1 MTLRT
6 PPSVTMTLFTHL
18 GGMDDS
24 DHVGLV
30 GRGGQITRD
39 KYWD

>member
-6 PPSVTMTLFTHL
+6 PPNVTMTLFTHL

-30 GRGGQITRD
+30 GGGRQITQ
-39 KYWD
+39 YWD